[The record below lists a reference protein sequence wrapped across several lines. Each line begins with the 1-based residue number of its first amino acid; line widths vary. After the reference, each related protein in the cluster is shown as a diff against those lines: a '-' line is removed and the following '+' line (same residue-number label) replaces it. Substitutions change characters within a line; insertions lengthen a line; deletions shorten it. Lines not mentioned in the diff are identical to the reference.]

1 MPLTELVNTL
11 NSPHVRKTPSIFRYS
26 GLEHPFVAA
35 DGRVFI
41 HYAGIRLESKFLPIV
56 NTVSGAFHGHA
67 STIQAFGLANNIPMM
82 PEAVFVLPSDDEE
95 FVHLDRLVRTLHALN
110 YLTRP
115 TRGNLLLRVHP
126 RHILSVPANHG
137 LAFEEILR
145 PSGLFPD
152 QITLEIDTDTDA
164 VENSAHFVHA
174 IASYRSRG
182 YSIAV
187 SNFGRTQLD
196 FGFLREIQPDIVK
209 LSPFL
214 LGSSRP
220 LGRIIDNIHKL
231 QARVLIEGIDTGK
244 LCQSAADLDVDLLQ
258 AHTTDHRTKDEN
270 SSTTGAGQPG
280 IRDAA

>member
-11 NSPHVRKTPSIFRYS
+11 NSSQVGKTPSIFRHS

-56 NTVSGAFHGHA
+56 NTASGALHGHA
-67 STIQAFGLANNIPMM
+67 STIQAFGLTNNVPML

-126 RHILSVPANHG
+126 RHILCVPANHG

-145 PSGLFPD
+145 PCGLFPD
-152 QITLEIDTDTDA
+152 QITLEIDTDA
-164 VENSAHFVHA
+164 VENSAHFIDA

-182 YSIAV
+182 YNIAV

-196 FGFLREIQPDIVK
+196 FGFLRAIQADIVK
-209 LSPFL
+209 LSPIL
-214 LGSSRP
+214 LGSSHP
-220 LGRIIDNIHKL
+220 VGRIINNIHKL
-231 QARVLIEGIDTGK
+231 QARVLIDGIDTGK
-244 LCQSAADLDVDLLQ
+244 LRQSAADFDIDLLQ
-258 AHTTDHRTKDEN
+258 AHMIDQHIQNEN
-270 SSTTGAGQPG
+270 SSATGIGQSD
-280 IRDAA
+280 IRNAA